1 MQSGQEPVVR
11 IRGLRKRLDHFV
23 LDIPSLEIGGG
34 VVGLIGENGAGKSTL
49 IKLLLGVTPATVG
62 RLGFS
67 GRRH

>member
-34 VVGLIGENGAGKSTL
+34 GGAY
-49 IKLLLGVTPATVG
+49 
-62 RLGFS
+62 
-67 GRRH
+67 RREWCR

>member
-23 LDIPSLEIGGG
+23 LDIPSLEIGG